1 MKYFF
6 LMLKGA
12 QGRYCLL
19 STNIVFIWRYNFR

>member
-1 MKYFF
+1 
-6 LMLKGA
+6 MLKGA